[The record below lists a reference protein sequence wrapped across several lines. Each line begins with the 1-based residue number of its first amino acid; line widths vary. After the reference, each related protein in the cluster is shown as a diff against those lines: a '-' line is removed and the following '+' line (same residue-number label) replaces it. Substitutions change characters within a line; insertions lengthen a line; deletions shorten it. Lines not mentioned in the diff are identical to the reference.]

1 MTYPTWLD
9 YKSWETP
16 RWKTSIVRKSLSVPA
31 RTYLNY
37 LDSKKAPILD
47 FGCGR
52 GSYDV
57 NNLIAKG
64 FNAKGYDPYYKN
76 NLDLLDNSY
85 QHVMLLYVINVIES
99 KQERAEVLRYAW
111 NLTDLSLIIAVRTD
125 SKGEVYTKSGT
136 FQKYFTSKTLVEFI
150 NKALYGYNYQ
160 IKYQKGG
167 VIIIERETQLLF
179 NFTNSRQSFAKN
191 KL

>member
-9 YKSWETP
+9 YKTWKTP
-16 RWKTSIVRKSLSVPA
+16 RWKTSISRKALSMPA

-37 LDSKKAPILD
+37 LDSQKAQILD

-57 NNLIAKG
+57 SSLGAKG
-64 FNAKGYDPYYKN
+64 FDAKGYDPYYKN
-76 NLDLLDNSY
+76 NLDLLNRSY

-99 KQERAEVLRYAW
+99 EQERAEVLRFCW
-111 NLTDLSLIIAVRTD
+111 NLTDSSLIIAVRTG

-136 FQKYFTSKTLVEFI
+136 FQKYFTFSSFNEFV
-150 NKALYGYNYQ
+150 NESLYGYNFTIQ
-160 IKYQKGG
+160 SLHGG
-167 VIIIERETQLLF
+167 VIIIERARQLLF
-179 NFTNSRQSFAKN
+179 S
-191 KL
+191 L

>member
-9 YKSWETP
+9 YKTWETP
-16 RWKTSIVRKSLSVPA
+16 RWKTSISRKALSMPA

-37 LDSKKAPILD
+37 LDSKNAQILD

-57 NNLIAKG
+57 NNLNAKG
-64 FNAKGYDPYYKN
+64 FNALGYDPYYKN
-76 NLDLLDNSY
+76 NLDLFNNSY

-99 KQERAEVLRYAW
+99 EEERAEMLRFCW
-111 NLTDLSLIIAVRTD
+111 NLTDSSLIIAVRTG

-136 FQKYFTSKTLVEFI
+136 FQKYFTSQSFNELVNE
-150 NKALYGYNYQ
+150 ALYGYNFKIQY
-160 IKYQKGG
+160 KNGG
-167 VIIIERETQLLF
+167 VIIIERARQLLF
-179 NFTNSRQSFAKN
+179 TLQ
-191 KL
+191 